1 MYKKQVLDKYFIDLL
16 VNLNHAQF
24 IDTVKLQLIMT
35 QTLNNKLYEIL
46 DILSNI
52 ILGKPKQLKLSL
64 VCLLA
69 QGHLLIEDLPGMGKT
84 TLAHALAKI
93 LGLEFHR
100 IQFTSDILP
109 GDITGSSIYKR
120 SNESF
125 EFHKGPIFTQVVLA
139 DEINRASPKSQSAL
153 LEAMEEGQ
161 VTADGQTYELP
172 KPFFVIATQNSFSQI
187 GTYPLPESQLDRFL
201 IRITL
206 GFPEREFERR
216 LLSGNDS
223 RQQIAQLISKISIE
237 ELKTVQRNI
246 GNITVSDALYDYL
259 QDLINATRESNQ
271 WSHGLSPRAGLSVLK
286 ASKAWA
292 FLEGRQYVIP
302 EDVQS
307 VWCAVTEHRLLTE
320 SLKNSNKIESNSNPV
335 ESLLQQ
341 IPIPR

>member
-1 MYKKQVLDKYFIDLL
+1 MLNKK
-16 VNLNHAQF
+16 LN
-24 IDTVKLQLIMT
+24 
-35 QTLNNKLYEIL
+35 EIL
-46 DILSNI
+46 NTLSGI
-52 ILGKPKQLKLSL
+52 ILGKPEQLKLSL

-93 LGLEFHR
+93 LGLQFQR

-161 VTADGQTYELP
+161 VTADGNTYELP
-172 KPFFVIATQNSFSQI
+172 SPFFVIATQNSFHQI

-206 GFPEREFERR
+206 GFPAREFERK

-223 RQQIAQLISKISIE
+223 RKQIAQLVPKISVE
-237 ELKTVQRNI
+237 ELKMAQQKVE
-246 GNITVSDALYDYL
+246 NITVSEALYDYL
-259 QDLINATRESNQ
+259 QDLIDATRESNQ
-271 WSHGLSPRAGLSVLK
+271 WSYGLSPRAGLSVLK

-292 FLEGRQYVIP
+292 YLEGREFVIP
-302 EDVQS
+302 EDIQA
-307 VWCAVTEHRLLTE
+307 VWCAVTEHRLLNE
-320 SLKNSNKIESNSNPV
+320 SMDKSYGKGLTGNPV
-335 ESLLQQ
+335 KALLQQ
-341 IPIPR
+341 VSIPR

>member
-1 MYKKQVLDKYFIDLL
+1 MNHELNKKLNEVLD
-16 VNLNHAQF
+16 V
-24 IDTVKLQLIMT
+24 
-35 QTLNNKLYEIL
+35 
-46 DILSNI
+46 LSTI
-52 ILGKPKQLKLSL
+52 ILGKPEQLKLSL

-69 QGHLLIEDLPGMGKT
+69 HGHLLIEDLPGMGKT

-93 LGLEFHR
+93 LGLDFR
-100 IQFTSDILP
+100 RVQFTSDILP

-120 SNESF
+120 SDETF

-161 VTADGQTYELP
+161 VTADGNTYLLP
-172 KPFFVIATQNSFSQI
+172 EPFFVIATQNSFHQI

-206 GFPEREFERR
+206 GFPQRDYERQ
-216 LLSGNDS
+216 LLSGCDS
-223 RQQIAQLISKISIE
+223 KQQINQLTPKLLVEDLKMAQTLVNKVI
-237 ELKTVQRNI
+237 
-246 GNITVSDALYDYL
+246 VSDALYDYL
-259 QDLINATRESNQ
+259 QDLIDATRSSNQ

-292 FLEGRQYVIP
+292 FMQGREFVIP

-307 VWCAVTEHRLLTE
+307 VWCAVTEHRLLNE
-320 SLKNSNKIESNSNPV
+320 SVDHSYRKNLNSNPV
-335 ESLLQQ
+335 EALLQQ

>member
-1 MYKKQVLDKYFIDLL
+1 MLNKK
-16 VNLNHAQF
+16 LN
-24 IDTVKLQLIMT
+24 
-35 QTLNNKLYEIL
+35 EIL
-46 DILSNI
+46 DVLSNI
-52 ILGKPKQLKLSL
+52 ILGKPEQLKLSL

-84 TLAHALAKI
+84 TLAHALAKV
-93 LGLEFHR
+93 LGLQFQR

-161 VTADGQTYELP
+161 VTADGNTYELP
-172 KPFFVIATQNSFSQI
+172 HPFFVIATQNSFHQI

-206 GFPEREFERR
+206 GFPEREFERK

-223 RQQIAQLISKISIE
+223 RKQIAQLAPKISTD
-237 ELKTVQRNI
+237 ELKDAQQAI
-246 GNITVSDALYDYL
+246 ENITVSEALYDYL
-259 QDLINATRESNQ
+259 QDLIDATRESNQ

-292 FLEGRQYVIP
+292 FLQGREFVIP
-302 EDVQS
+302 EDIQA
-307 VWCAVTEHRLLTE
+307 VWCAVTEHRLLNE
-320 SLKNSNKIESNSNPV
+320 SMDKSYGKSFSNPV
-335 ESLLQQ
+335 KDLLQQ
-341 IPIPR
+341 VAIPR

>member
-1 MYKKQVLDKYFIDLL
+1 M
-16 VNLNHAQF
+16 LNE
-24 IDTVKLQLIMT
+24 KL
-35 QTLNNKLYEIL
+35 NEIL
-46 DILSNI
+46 DTLSNI
-52 ILGKPKQLKLSL
+52 ILGKPEQLKLAL

-93 LGLEFHR
+93 LGLEFQR

-161 VTADGQTYELP
+161 VTADGNTYELP
-172 KPFFVIATQNSFSQI
+172 NPFFVIATQNSFHQI

-206 GFPEREFERR
+206 GFPEREFERK

-223 RQQIAQLISKISIE
+223 RKQIAQLQAKISTD
-237 ELKTVQRNI
+237 ELKTAQRNI
-246 GNITVSDALYDYL
+246 EEITVSEALYDYL
-259 QDLINATRESNQ
+259 QDLIDATRESNQ

-292 FLEGRQYVIP
+292 FLQEREFVIP
-302 EDVQS
+302 EDIQA
-307 VWCAVTEHRLLTE
+307 VWCAVTEHRLLNE
-320 SLKNSNKIESNSNPV
+320 SMDKSYGKGFSNPV
-335 ESLLQQ
+335 KNLLQQ
-341 IPIPR
+341 VAIPR